1 MKIRERHEHESNSYD
16 EDGISLQAISSN
28 ELRSIF
34 PNLRKDDFPGQSLNE
49 IDWGVL
55 DYLGWISPA
64 GHKGFVVINLDD
76 KLHGIA
82 LRRAINR
89 SGKPKTQMCSWCHHV
104 YRGRG
109 TALFTSTV
117 HGSHGRKSIGHQL
130 CMNLDCSLR
139 IRNLVSDP
147 PTYLPETVDLHYKTA
162 RLRAAIRKFIQRLNA
177 QKFPQMS

>member
-1 MKIRERHEHESNSYD
+1 M
-16 EDGISLQAISSN
+16 QAISAN
-28 ELRSIF
+28 ELRTIF
-34 PNLRKDDFPGQSLNE
+34 PNLRKDDLLGQSLSG
-49 IDWGVL
+49 IDWDVL

-76 KLHGIA
+76 RLHGIT
-82 LRRAINR
+82 LRRAIN
-89 SGKPKTQMCSWCHHV
+89 SFGKPKTQMCSWCHHV

-117 HGSHGRKSIGHQL
+117 IGSQGRKSIGHQL

-162 RLRAAIRKFIQRLNA
+162 RLSAAIRKFIHRLNA
-177 QKFPQMS
+177 QNFPKII